1 MNISAIFSDL
11 DNQNNLEEQH
21 FFRCSSEI
29 EPGLRIELLGDI
41 DNNQDEESIDS
52 VLDSALENMNSE
64 ALFINMET
72 SENRNSED
80 LFIDIEAFDMSGG
93 YDDSFTECA
102 VSDETEEYF
111 FPMDEDLQD
120 IEENTIHYN
129 IF

>member
-1 MNISAIFSDL
+1 MNIFSEF
-11 DNQNNLEEQH
+11 DNQNNLEQH
-21 FFRCSSEI
+21 FFSCSSEI

-80 LFIDIEAFDMSGG
+80 LFIDIEAFDMSG
-93 YDDSFTECA
+93 YDDSLTEYA